1 MTPGEYLDS
10 IQDLTDG
17 ILNDCKGIRYFE
29 LLPFQRKDL
38 TREELYEYCEQMRE
52 ALEDIADIAD
62 CADEIDYTLTKIE
75 I

>member
-1 MTPGEYLDS
+1 MKTEEYLDD
-10 IQDLTDG
+10 IQDFTDS
-17 ILNDCKGIRYFE
+17 ILDDCKGIRYIE

-52 ALEDIADIAD
+52 ALENITY
-62 CADEIDYTLTKIE
+62 CADDIDKTLIKIK

>member
-1 MTPGEYLDS
+1 MKTEEYLDQ
-10 IQDLTDG
+10 IQDLTNG
-17 ILNDCKGIRYFE
+17 ILKECKGIRYFE

-38 TREELYEYCEQMRE
+38 TKEELYQYCEQMRE
-52 ALEDIADIAD
+52 AIEDIAE